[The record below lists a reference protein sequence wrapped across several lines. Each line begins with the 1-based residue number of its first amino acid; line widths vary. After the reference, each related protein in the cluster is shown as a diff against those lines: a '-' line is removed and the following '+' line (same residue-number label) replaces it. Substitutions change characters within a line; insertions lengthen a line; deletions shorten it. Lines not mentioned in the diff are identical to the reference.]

1 MALLAEHG
9 PAAIQ
14 ARAVAE
20 AAHVSTASVYY
31 HLGGL
36 PELVAAVTDRG
47 FQDLGRA
54 LTSIPAGDDPV
65 TDLFSMALATHEFGR
80 SNPHLYDLMFG
91 LSTRG
96 GYRQLRNAGPTV
108 APRSR
113 ESFSA
118 VYAHL
123 VEACRRLVTAG
134 RIRADA
140 DPATVAEQLWACVHG
155 FVTLELGGYLDRTED
170 PVGTVLQPMTAQ
182 LLVGLGD
189 TAERAVASH
198 AAARPTTPRSPTA
211 GAGEPS

>member
-1 MALLAEHG
+1 MVLLAERG
-9 PAAIQ
+9 PSAIQ

-20 AAHVSTASVYY
+20 TAGVATASVYY

-47 FQDLGRA
+47 FRDLGRS
-54 LTSIPAGDDPV
+54 LTGVPAGDDPV

-96 GYRQLRNAGPTV
+96 GYRQLKSAGRT
-108 APRSR
+108 AAARSR
-113 ESFSA
+113 VSFIA
-118 VYAHL
+118 VYGHL
-123 VEACRRLVTAG
+123 VEACRRLVATG

-140 DPATVAEQLWACVHG
+140 DPEAVAEQLWAGVHG

-170 PVGTVLQPMTAQ
+170 PVGTVLQPMAAHI
-182 LLVGLGD
+182 LIGLGD
-189 TAERAVASH
+189 TPERAVASH
-198 AAARPTTPRSPTA
+198 AAARARTTAAGTRRPTS
-211 GAGEPS
+211 